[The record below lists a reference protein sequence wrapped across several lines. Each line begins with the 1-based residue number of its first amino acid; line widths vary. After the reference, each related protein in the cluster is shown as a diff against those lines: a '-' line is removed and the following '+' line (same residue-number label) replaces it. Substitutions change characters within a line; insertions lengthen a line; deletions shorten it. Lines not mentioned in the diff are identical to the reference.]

1 MYSYYIS
8 FFFLFSTFLLAFSK
22 QFYIVSLV
30 NLIAAIMYYQ
40 LIKNPSLKIRY
51 FDWIL
56 TTPLLLYELSIIQE
70 ITDPVIQIIIQISNL
85 LMFYFGWLGEKNN
98 KKRYLYFLLGFIPLY
113 IIFSLLYNHTFYY
126 FYFLILWTAY
136 GVVYLLQ
143 KNRNLFYNILD
154 ILSKSI
160 FGLIY
165 IYR

>member
-8 FFFLFSTFLLAFSK
+8 FFFLFSTFLLAFYK

-98 KKRYLYFLLGFIPLY
+98 KKRYLYCLLGFIPLY
-113 IIFSLLYNHTFYY
+113 IIFSLLYKPTFYY